1 MARNEAKKRIRS
13 FLSKY
18 LRDTD
23 FEDDRDLFSSGL
35 LNSLFAMELVLFV
48 EEDFGIVVENEDL
61 DLTNFCS
68 LDAISCFIERK
79 KGEPSI
85 VETKDDA

>member
-1 MARNEAKKRIRS
+1 MARNEVKKRIRS
-13 FLSKY
+13 FLSEY

-48 EEDFGIVVENEDL
+48 EEDCGITVENDDL
-61 DLTNFCS
+61 DLVNFCS
-68 LDAISCFIERK
+68 IDAISRFIERK
-79 KGEPSI
+79 KREPSTAERKED
-85 VETKDDA
+85 V